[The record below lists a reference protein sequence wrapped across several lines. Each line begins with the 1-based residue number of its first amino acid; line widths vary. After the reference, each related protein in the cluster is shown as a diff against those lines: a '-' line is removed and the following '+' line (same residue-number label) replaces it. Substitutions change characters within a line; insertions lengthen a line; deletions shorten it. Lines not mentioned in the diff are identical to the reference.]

1 MKIVGCTTVERRMP
15 VKHEDDTY
23 VMCIRRA
30 NLDAMWGAALTA
42 IPPQGHMPITDNY
55 GMGLAVELL
64 CISLTEK
71 PKMKQDE
78 SHVQLYHKVAIDCC
92 GKARQWGSSRDIK
105 ILMVYI
111 IPFGRIN

>member
-78 SHVQLYHKVAIDCC
+78 SHVPLFHKWQ
-92 GKARQWGSSRDIK
+92 RRMETFRS
-105 ILMVYI
+105 L
-111 IPFGRIN
+111 